1 MSFLE
6 AVAGFTFLQQAL
18 AAGLLASVGCAV
30 MGSYV
35 VLKRITFLTGGI
47 AHAVLGGMGVAY
59 YFGAAPLAGAL
70 ASAVLAALLIGWVR
84 LRWHEQ
90 EDILIGALWATG
102 MALGLVFIS
111 RTPGYSVDLMSY
123 LFGNILLVS
132 RADLWVM
139 LGLDAVIVCVAAL
152 WHRQFMAVCFDEEF
166 ARARGVPVTLF
177 YLLLLILVSLTV
189 VLLIRVVG
197 LILVIALLTIP
208 AAIAVQF
215 ARSILPIMLIAG
227 ALGAFFNTAGLALSY
242 GPDLPAGATI
252 VLVAAAAYI
261 AVTAG
266 RGLARRYRSRAGLR
280 ARPG

>member
-6 AVAGFTFLQQAL
+6 ALGSFAFLQQAL
-18 AAGLLASVGCAV
+18 AAGLLASIGCAV

-35 VLKRITFLTGGI
+35 VLKRITFLAGGI

-59 YFGAAPLAGAL
+59 YFGAAPLAGAVG
-70 ASAVLAALLIGWVR
+70 SAVVAALLIGWIR
-84 LRWHEQ
+84 IRWHEQ
-90 EDILIGALWATG
+90 EDILIGALWAAG

-111 RTPGYSVDLMSY
+111 RTPGYGVDLMSY

-132 RADLWVM
+132 RTDLWLM
-139 LGLDAVIVCVAAL
+139 AALDAVIVLAAAL

-166 ARARGVPVTLF
+166 ARTRGVPVTFF
-177 YLLLLILVSLTV
+177 YLLLLTLVSLTV

-215 ARSILPIMLIAG
+215 AQNLRRIMVIAG
-227 ALGAFFNTAGLALSY
+227 LLGATFNTVGLAVSFA
-242 GPDLPAGATI
+242 PDLPAGASI
-252 VLVAAAAYI
+252 VLVAATAYI
-261 AVTAG
+261 AVAVG
-266 RGLARRYRSRAGLR
+266 RGFWQRQRKRTESRGE
-280 ARPG
+280 

>member
-1 MSFLE
+1 MNFLQALPE
-6 AVAGFTFLQQAL
+6 FAFLQQAL

-35 VLKRITFLTGGI
+35 VIKRITFLAGGI

-70 ASAVLAALLIGWVR
+70 ASAVAAALLIGWVR
-84 LRWHEQ
+84 IRWQEQ

-102 MALGLVFIS
+102 MALGLVFIA

-132 RADLWVM
+132 RTDLWLM
-139 LGLDAVIVCVAAL
+139 AALDIVIVLAALL

-166 ARARGVPVTLF
+166 ARTRGVPVTFF
-177 YLLLLILVSLTV
+177 YLLLLTLVSLTV

-215 ARSILPIMLIAG
+215 AWSLRRIMVIAG
-227 ALGAFFNTAGLALSY
+227 VLGAVFNTVGLAASFSA
-242 GPDLPAGATI
+242 DLPAGATI
-252 VLVAAAAYI
+252 VLVAALAYI
-261 AVTAG
+261 AVALG
-266 RGLARRYRSRAGLR
+266 RAVWRRRRFKPEGSA
-280 ARPG
+280 

>member
-6 AVAGFTFLQQAL
+6 ALTSFTFLQQAL

-30 MGSYV
+30 VGSYV
-35 VLKRITFLTGGI
+35 VLKRITFMAGGI

-70 ASAVLAALLIGWVR
+70 ASAVVAALLIGWIR
-84 LRWHEQ
+84 IRWHEQ
-90 EDILIGALWATG
+90 EDILIGALWAAG

-111 RTPGYSVDLMSY
+111 RTPGYGVDLMSF

-132 RADLWVM
+132 REDLWLM
-139 LGLDAVIVCVAAL
+139 AALDAVIILATLL

-166 ARARGVPVTLF
+166 ARTRGVPVTAF
-177 YLLLLILVSLTV
+177 YLLLLTLVSLTV

-215 ARSILPIMLIAG
+215 AWSLRRIMVIAG
-227 ALGAFFNTAGLALSY
+227 LLGAVFNTLGLAVSFA
-242 GPDLPAGATI
+242 PDLPAGATI
-252 VLVAAAAYI
+252 VLVAALAYI
-261 AVTAG
+261 AVALG
-266 RGLARRYRSRAGLR
+266 RGAWKRYRSRVQY
-280 ARPG
+280 

>member
-1 MSFLE
+1 MSFFDALVE
-6 AVAGFTFLQQAL
+6 FSFMQQAMV
-18 AAGLLASVGCAV
+18 AGLLASVGCAV

-35 VLKRITFLTGGI
+35 VIKRITFLAGGI

-70 ASAVLAALLIGWVR
+70 ASAVVAALLIGWVR
-84 LRWHEQ
+84 IRWQEQ
-90 EDILIGALWATG
+90 EDVLIGALWAAG

-111 RTPGYSVDLMSY
+111 RTPGYNVDLMSY

-132 RADLWVM
+132 RTDLWLM
-139 LGLDAVIVCVAAL
+139 AGLDMVIVMAVVI

-166 ARARGVPVTLF
+166 ARARGVNVTFF
-177 YLLLLILVSLTV
+177 YLLLLTLVSLTV

-215 ARSILPIMLIAG
+215 AWSLRRIMLIAG
-227 ALGAFFNTAGLALSY
+227 LLGALFNTVGLAASF

-252 VLVAAAAYI
+252 VLVAAVAYI
-261 AVTAG
+261 AVALG
-266 RGLARRYRSRAGLR
+266 RALWQRRVQQSEVQS
-280 ARPG
+280 

>member
-6 AVAGFTFLQQAL
+6 ALGQFSFLQQAL
-18 AAGLLASVGCAV
+18 IAGLLASVGCAV
-30 MGSYV
+30 MGTYV
-35 VLKRITFLTGGI
+35 VIKRITFLAGGI

-70 ASAVLAALLIGWVR
+70 ASAVVAALLIGWVR
-84 LRWHEQ
+84 IRWQEQ

-111 RTPGYSVDLMSY
+111 QTPGYNVDLMSF

-132 RADLWVM
+132 RTDLWLM
-139 LGLDAVIVCVAAL
+139 AGLDLVIVTAAVV

-166 ARARGVPVTLF
+166 ARARGVNVTFF
-177 YLLLLILVSLTV
+177 YLLLLTLVSLTV

-215 ARSILPIMLIAG
+215 ASSLRRIMLIAG
-227 ALGAFFNTAGLALSY
+227 VLGAAFNMAGLAASF

-252 VLVAAAAYI
+252 VLVSALAYI
-261 AVTAG
+261 AVALG
-266 RGLARRYRSRAGLR
+266 RAAWRRRRVVQAESRS
-280 ARPG
+280 